1 MYAAGN
7 IILTD
12 QHYEIL
18 ALLRTHKF
26 EENVL
31 TAVRELYPIE
41 HATTLLGED
50 GEAADVTGGIS
61 AKTSTPQELL
71 DWINGRVLESE
82 AANAPAAAASSADG
96 ATANTKSKTK
106 KNAKL
111 TLKQALAGRGSGLS
125 QFGAD
130 VIQHCVLHAG
140 LSPSAKLSSKT
151 PMSLEE
157 AGRLLSSMSEG
168 MYV

>member
-96 ATANTKSKTK
+96 ATLYQDRQ

-111 TLKQALAGRGSGLS
+111 TSCASRSRVWPLA
-125 QFGAD
+125 FGAD

-140 LSPSAKLSSKT
+140 LSP
-151 PMSLEE
+151 
-157 AGRLLSSMSEG
+157 LLSCLPRRP
-168 MYV
+168 